1 MRYKASGT
9 YLRTKVFDT
18 VDKAVDAA
26 RKVMYMDA
34 QELLDARKAL
44 AVLPVGGV
52 FTSQYGFGTISI
64 EVLADE
70 PEIKPS

>member
-34 QELLDARKAL
+34 QELLDARTVCLDADDMLKL
-44 AVLPVGGV
+44 EQG
-52 FTSQYGFGTISI
+52 
-64 EVLADE
+64 ADE
-70 PEIKPS
+70 